1 MKECAADLSKVY
13 GVSKVDAFPDS
24 GRLQG
29 SPDLPGDTEES
40 MADEE
45 RTLNGAT
52 DRSAES
58 GRRLAG
64 FAAGMVFGALIGAGI
79 ALMFAPES
87 GEKTRRRLRR
97 RLERLREETAEGL
110 ERAGAS
116 TRRDLARRRKRLEA
130 GLERAADR
138 ARDIL

>member
-13 GVSKVDAFPDS
+13 GVMKVDAFPDRD
-24 GRLQG
+24 RLQG

-45 RTLNGAT
+45 HTPEGGS
-52 DRSAES
+52 DRGPEP
-58 GRRLAG
+58 GRGLGG
-64 FAAGMVFGALIGAGI
+64 FAAGMIFGALIGAGI
-79 ALMFAPES
+79 ALMLAPQS

-97 RLERLREETAEGL
+97 RLERLREDTTEGL

-116 TRRDLARRRKRLEA
+116 ARRELARRRK
-130 GLERAADR
+130 
-138 ARDIL
+138 